1 MSALS
6 IQPVYPIFTDI
17 DGQPLENGYVWI
29 GTANLDPQTNPI
41 NVYWDAALTILAPQP
56 IRTLAGYPANSGTP
70 ARLYVNS
77 DYSTRVMNKN
87 GSVVYSA
94 PVATERYGNLITA
107 QDIVFRPPG
116 SSTDTTIYT
125 QITREIYIDNYGAT
139 PGSEASA
146 TANAAA
152 ISLAYQAAS
161 TTGAS
166 KIKFATGGVYWLPSQ
181 TPIAQAGM
189 TLDLNGATLKQVSG
203 SQTAN
208 WLIVSQCVGFSLIN
222 GTIDGNRTGAASLHP
237 DSSLVTVFNTSD
249 VTIDNVTFHASSAKG
264 LAIASGVSGAGV
276 KRVRVSNCTAYDC
289 AVQCMLTD
297 RSNGVGDDS
306 IPCEDITF
314 DKIFVYDTDH
324 AGIAVN
330 DGSRRVTVSNCILDV
345 NNSTWDALAIR
356 GARQV
361 TVVNT
366 IGRRGRNGCQ
376 VLLLDAAALARGEDP
391 RDIVFSGNIW
401 EENDQSGLA
410 IVGAENVSVVG
421 DIGKNNGQVSGGTGF
436 TIIQT
441 SGVRRAKAITLSS
454 VIAIDDQAVPTQ
466 DTAILVAAADDV
478 RITTPVMYGN
488 IIDNRVKFLS
498 GVTKFSVSNDGD
510 DGATHKR
517 LSAATGSIPAGG
529 NVVVSLIFTTPFDV
543 APNWAQASAL
553 QASTTSPF
561 LRIEKITALTT
572 SVVQVQ
578 VSNSHVS
585 AGSGT
590 VYAEAACLV

>member
-1 MSALS
+1 MSLTKVTYS
-6 IQPVYPIFTDI
+6 MIQ
-17 DGQPLENGYVWI
+17 GYVVNLNDYGAVPNSEAAASANATALTAAYAAASANNINTVVI
-29 GTANLDPQTNPI
+29 GTA
-41 NVYWDAALTILAPQP
+41 
-56 IRTLAGYPANSGTP
+56 GT
-70 ARLYVNS
+70 
-77 DYSTRVMNKN
+77 
-87 GSVVYSA
+87 
-94 PVATERYGNLITA
+94 
-107 QDIVFRPPG
+107 
-116 SSTDTTIYT
+116 
-125 QITREIYIDNYGAT
+125 
-139 PGSEASA
+139 
-146 TANAAA
+146 
-152 ISLAYQAAS
+152 
-161 TTGAS
+161 
-166 KIKFATGGVYWLPSQ
+166 YWLPSQ
-181 TPIAQAGM
+181 TSIAQAGV

-222 GTIDGNRTGAASLHP
+222 GTIDGNRAGAASLHP
-237 DSSLVTVFNTSD
+237 DSALVTVFNTSD

-264 LAIASGVSGAGV
+264 LVITSGVSGAGV

-289 AVQCMLTD
+289 AAQCMLTD
-297 RSNGVGDDS
+297 RSNGVGNDS

-314 DKIFVYDTDH
+314 DKVFVYDTDH

-401 EENDQSGLA
+401 EQNDQTGLA

-436 TIIQT
+436 TIIET

-478 RITTPVMYGN
+478 RITSPVMYGN
-488 IIDNRVKFLS
+488 ILDNRVKFLS
-498 GVTKFSVSNDGD
+498 GVTEFSVLNDGN
-510 DGATHKR
+510 DGATQKR
-517 LSAATGSIPAGG
+517 LSAATGSVSAGG
-529 NVVVSLIFTTPFDV
+529 NIVVTLTFATPFDV
-543 APNWAQASAL
+543 TPNWAQASVT
-553 QASTTSPF
+553 QSSTTSPY
-561 LRIEKITALTT
+561 LRVEKITALTT
-572 SVVQVQ
+572 NAVQVQ
-578 VSNSHVS
+578 VSNSHVAS
-585 AGSGT
+585 GSGT
-590 VYAEAACLV
+590 VYVEVAYLV